1 MTTICIVSS
10 FRYTHVIY
18 SIEMDVSTDEFNSRN
33 LTLNKRWNLSRC
45 AKLALRAIW
54 THGLIAQLVRAS
66 ERNSVVLDWN
76 PTQAEFL
83 FTATS
88 KNPSV
93 VNTIYIYICIYI
105 TISPLARFIK
115 QMEQVGFLFLLTFW
129 RTTLNFWPVELIGE
143 GYNCRET
150 FSC

>member
-1 MTTICIVSS
+1 MWHWTNDGRGFKSHSDQLSIATSKNLSVVTTICIVSS

-54 THGLIAQLVRAS
+54 THGLIAQVVRAS

-93 VNTIYIYICIYI
+93 ANAIYIYVSTLQYLLWLGLL
-105 TISPLARFIK
+105 SRWNKLAFY
-115 QMEQVGFLFLLTFW
+115 F
-129 RTTLNFWPVELIGE
+129 
-143 GYNCRET
+143 Y
-150 FSC
+150 